1 MSFFLLSETSST
13 VGSSLFFFAL
23 SFFGAAAM
31 YRGAIA
37 LCLCRLL
44 LLLLLRET
52 AAVAAAADCVR
63 CTGMMKA
70 LTEQQQYVAATS
82 TAANHKLSLVYM
94 FSAAKL
100 QCELLVPVATGYA
113 RDCAADAWVAHTAA
127 VDTRSATSAKPL
139 AQMDF
144 LQLRFV
150 MLLPNGCRR
159 CHDRSISYRLALLTA
174 LW

>member
-37 LCLCRLL
+37 LCLCRL

-94 FSAAKL
+94 FYAAKL
-100 QCELLVPVATGYA
+100 QCELLNPVATGYA
-113 RDCAADAWVAHTAA
+113 RDCAADAWDAHTAA
-127 VDTRSATSAKPL
+127 VRYTKCNFSKAVGASGFCAAFCDAAAKRMPS
-139 AQMDF
+139 M
-144 LQLRFV
+144 
-150 MLLPNGCRR
+150 
-159 CHDRSISYRLALLTA
+159 S
-174 LW
+174 